1 MQAQPSVI
9 ATGDFLYFAPGGKA
23 FTIPAAGVVAA
34 TAIPDPTDPIWTT
47 YALGTVRKPTQDK
60 VASKEIKVMAPL
72 PGSGTIS
79 LRTII
84 RPEHELTM
92 EVEMNEISRLAL
104 AGFYKSGLIE
114 IGDTSFFPLAN
125 STGLQGWL
133 KRQRYDASQSNGTPW
148 IVDNWWVDL
157 DVTEI
162 AVSDPNLI
170 TPKFK
175 FSWLY
180 SALQGS
186 AI

>member
-9 ATGDFLYFAPGGKA
+9 ATGDFLYFAPNGKA
-23 FTIPAAGVVAA
+23 FTIPANGTVSA

-47 YALGTVRKPTQDK
+47 YALGTVKKPATDK
-60 VASKEIKVMAPL
+60 IASKEIKVLAPL

-79 LRTII
+79 LRNII
-84 RPEHELTM
+84 RPEHEMSM

-114 IGDTSFFPLAN
+114 IGATSFYPL
-125 STGLQGWL
+125 SSSQPLLGWL
-133 KRQRYDASQSNGTPW
+133 KRQRYYASQANGTPW

-157 DVTEI
+157 DCTDI
-162 AVSDPNLI
+162 AVSEPNLI
-170 TPKFK
+170 TPKLK
-175 FSWLY
+175 FTWLY